1 MDLQRVRD
9 DIKSRLD
16 IVDLISKYVNLKR
29 SGANFKGLCPFHS
42 EKTSSFTVSPV
53 RQVFHCFGCGAG
65 GDLFTFVMKEE
76 GLAYLDALKQLA
88 EQAGVKIDSNFYPQG
103 MGTEGRQEYLN
114 IHAEAREFFRTI
126 FKKSEKA
133 NSYLRLRGLSDES
146 LDVFSIGFAPDSKDM
161 LYKHLKSRG
170 HLDGKILETSLVS
183 IRENMPFDVFRRRI
197 MFPIDTAKGQTIA
210 FGGRALDDVPPKY
223 LNSSETP
230 LFKKKRTLYGLSQAY
245 DAISKARSVVIVE
258 GYLDVI
264 MCHQYGIKNVV
275 APLGTALSE
284 EHATLL
290 KRSADEVVVLF
301 DGDEAGVRAARRAIS
316 LISKKGLIARGVVIP
331 GKNDPDSLLRQDGQ
345 PALTGLLSHSMGFVD
360 FMLFTGGNG
369 IENLREI
376 YRTIEDVEDTVLRG
390 RLITELSKK
399 GAISETTLRDSVKSR
414 TTNQNK
420 EITIQSYNRLVD
432 EEILFNAY
440 MGFEDVRETI
450 AANLDLGMLEN
461 TTLKKVFAGLFEGLL
476 NPTTDSILA
485 VCTEEEISYIT
496 SLMVQP
502 YVDTENVV
510 QNVSD
515 CLKNMKKKI
524 YLRTIAEINGKIK
537 MAENLNNTETIS
549 VLQAELLR
557 LNRLI
562 KTGKEN

>member
-1 MDLQRVRD
+1 MDLQRVRE
-9 DIKSRLD
+9 DIKSHLD
-16 IVDLISKYVNLKR
+16 IVDVVSKYVNLKR

-42 EKTSSFTVSPV
+42 EKTPSFTVSPV

-65 GDLFTFVMKEE
+65 GDIFTFVMKEE
-76 GLAYLDALKQLA
+76 GLAYFDAVKQLG

-114 IHAEAREFFRTI
+114 LHAEAREFFCSI

-133 NSYLRLRGLSDES
+133 GTYLRSRGISDES
-146 LDVFSIGFAPDSKDM
+146 IEKFSLGFAPLSKNM
-161 LYKHLKSRG
+161 LYMHLKSKG

-183 IRENMPFDVFRRRI
+183 IRENIPFDVFRGRI
-197 MFPIDTAKGQTIA
+197 MFPIDTLKGETIA
-210 FGGRALDDVPPKY
+210 FGGRAMDDNPPKY

-230 LFKKKRTLYGLSQAY
+230 LFKKKRTLYGLNHAH
-245 DAISKARSVVIVE
+245 DAISKVRSVIVVE

-275 APLGTALSE
+275 APLGTAFSE
-284 EHATLL
+284 EHAGLL
-290 KRSADEVVVLF
+290 KRSADEVIVLF
-301 DGDEAGVRAARRAIS
+301 DGDEAGVRAARRTIS
-316 LISKKGLIARGVVIP
+316 LISKKGLIAKGVVIP
-331 GKNDPDSLLRQDGQ
+331 DKNDPDSLLRKSGQ
-345 PALTGLLSHSMGFVD
+345 QALSALISQAMGFVD
-360 FMLFTGGNG
+360 FMLFTGGTG

-376 YRTIEDVEDTVLRG
+376 YRTVESVEDTVLKG
-390 RLITELSKK
+390 KLITELSVK
-399 GAISETTLRDSVKSR
+399 GAISEITLREAVKNS
-414 TTNQNK
+414 TGTEK
-420 EITIQSYNRLVD
+420 ETSPQRQKCLID

-450 AANLDLGMLEN
+450 RAELELSMLESRI
-461 TTLKKVFAGLFEGLL
+461 LKKVFAAIFEGQLSPTIDSLL
-476 NPTTDSILA
+476 T
-485 VCTEEEISYIT
+485 VCTEDEISYIT

-502 YVDTENVV
+502 YLDSENVV

-524 YLRTIAEINGKIK
+524 YLRTISEINSKIK
-537 MAENLNNTETIS
+537 MAENLKNTETIA

-562 KTGKEN
+562 KTGKEK

>member
-9 DIKSRLD
+9 DVKSRLD
-16 IVDLISKYVNLKR
+16 IVDVISKYVNLKR
-29 SGANFKGLCPFHS
+29 SGANFKGLCPFHN

-65 GDLFTFVMKEE
+65 GDIFTFVMKEE
-76 GLAYLDALKQLA
+76 GLAYLDAVKQLA
-88 EQAGVKIDSNFYPQG
+88 EQAGIKIDTNFYPQG

-114 IHAEAREFFRTI
+114 IHAEARDFFQTI

-133 NSYLRLRGLSDES
+133 VSYLKARGLTDES
-146 LDVFSIGFAPDSKDM
+146 LDMFSIGFAPDSKDI
-161 LYKHLKSRG
+161 LYKHLRSLG
-170 HLDGKILETSLVS
+170 HLDGKIFETSLVS
-183 IRENMPFDVFRRRI
+183 IRENTPFDVFRRRI
-197 MFPIDTAKGQTIA
+197 MFPIDTAKGETIA

-230 LFKKKRTLYGLSQAY
+230 LFKKKRTLYGLSQAHA
-245 DAISKARSVVIVE
+245 AILKARSVVIVE

-264 MCHQYGIKNVV
+264 MCHQYGIRNVV

-284 EHATLL
+284 EHATAL
-290 KRSADEVVVLF
+290 KRSADEVIVLF
-301 DGDEAGVRAARRAIS
+301 DGDEAGVRAARRAIA
-316 LISKKGLIARGVVIP
+316 LISKKGLIAKGVVIP
-331 GKNDPDSLLRQDGQ
+331 GENDPDSLLRHDGQ
-345 PALTGLLSHSMGFVD
+345 PALAGLISQAMGFVE
-360 FMLFTGGNG
+360 FMLSTGGTG
-369 IENLREI
+369 IENLREM

-390 RLITELSKK
+390 KLITELSQK
-399 GAISETTLRDSVKSR
+399 GAISETTLRESVKGR
-414 TTNQNK
+414 TTTQNK
-420 EITIQSYNRLVD
+420 ETTVRVNKRLID

-450 AANLDLGMLEN
+450 AADLELVMFEN
-461 TTLKKVFAGLFEGLL
+461 ATLKKIFAGLLDGQLS
-476 NPTTDSILA
+476 PTTDSILA
-485 VCTEEEISYIT
+485 LCTEEEISYIT

-502 YVDTENVV
+502 YVDTENVA

-515 CLKNMKKKI
+515 CLKNMKNKI
-524 YLRTIAEINGKIK
+524 HQRTIAEINSKIK
-537 MAENLNNTETIS
+537 MAENLKNTETIAP
-549 VLQAELLR
+549 LQAELSR